1 MSSSNIYVS
10 FVSLGCAKNLVDS
23 EKMLGLLG
31 MAGFVLVGPDQT
43 ADATIINTCGFIAE
57 ARDEAFEHI
66 AEAITSKKLGYIGS
80 VIVVGCLSQYWG
92 PKLKQKF
99 PEIDAVVGL
108 TQRDKIADIVGQVT
122 SAGNKKVAVL
132 VDEKPFEEVSNDQG
146 RLRLTE
152 SPWSY
157 LRISEGCNRRCSFC
171 TIPEIRGPFRSKP
184 MEDIL
189 AEAQELVCDGAI
201 ELNLIGQETS
211 RYGTDMND
219 KVGLAELLRQL
230 NKIDGL
236 RWLRVLYTHP
246 ASLSDEIIDAIANC
260 DKVVPYIDLPLQ
272 HINDRM
278 LKLMGRNITRTET
291 EELLNKLGQTID
303 NPTIRTTMIV
313 GFPSETR
320 EEAAE
325 LLDFVQQ
332 YRFEML
338 SAFVYSAENGTA
350 AAKLEGQIPED
361 IKQERFEKLMITQ
374 QKIAF
379 QQAEALKGSTIDCLV
394 TGQEIGRASWRER
407 V

>member
-1 MSSSNIYVS
+1 
-10 FVSLGCAKNLVDS
+10 
-23 EKMLGLLG
+23 
-31 MAGFVLVGPDQT
+31 
-43 ADATIINTCGFIAE
+43 
-57 ARDEAFEHI
+57 
-66 AEAITSKKLGYIGS
+66 
-80 VIVVGCLSQYWG
+80 
-92 PKLKQKF
+92 
-99 PEIDAVVGL
+99 
-108 TQRDKIADIVGQVT
+108 
-122 SAGNKKVAVL
+122 
-132 VDEKPFEEVSNDQG
+132 
-146 RLRLTE
+146 
-152 SPWSY
+152 
-157 LRISEGCNRRCSFC
+157 
-171 TIPEIRGPFRSKP
+171 
-184 MEDIL
+184 
-189 AEAQELVCDGAI
+189 
-201 ELNLIGQETS
+201 
-211 RYGTDMND
+211 MND

-379 QQAEALKGSTIDCLV
+379 QQAEALKGSTKDCLV
-394 TGQEIGRASWRER
+394 TGQAGPEEIDIPAPGSKYNWLRGRHRGQGPEVDSICYLAIDKTRCVEPGNIVPAVVDNR
-407 V
+407 YEYDLICTMLTLQE